1 MRKTE
6 SKKSSR
12 RRGTEKASD
21 RACDIEK
28 RRAWDGSD
36 RFFWRVVTQE
46 DPKNLSSTHRS
57 IVSISSRPSAARAA
71 KIAPFAPSRAARLTS
86 SRVRSSSRSSPRH
99 PGSRFPQSVST
110 MAAQCAAARAQFAAP
125 AAIKRGARARARG
138 AAGRSQT
145 RLGGRGVILASTGG
159 GAPADADVVRAP
171 RPEYIPNKID
181 DPNYVR
187 VFDTTLRDGE
197 QSPGTNPTRRFDHPR
212 DPRIRHASPV
222 VNPDDC
228 VGRLR
233 ASSRE
238 PPISRFR
245 LSADVCRFRNNQ
257 TKPAFRRQARR

>member
-1 MRKTE
+1 M
-6 SKKSSR
+6 
-12 RRGTEKASD
+12 GW
-21 RACDIEK
+21 I
-28 RRAWDGSD
+28 
-36 RFFWRVVTQE
+36 
-46 DPKNLSSTHRS
+46 RS
-57 IVSISSRPSAARAA
+57 ILLASRDSGIRKKLILNRLRFDFVAAERARAA
-71 KIAPFAPSRAARLTS
+71 EIAPFAPSRAARLTS

-110 MAAQCAAARAQFAAP
+110 MAAQSAAARAQFSAP

-159 GAPADADVVRAP
+159 GAPVDADVVRAP

-212 DPRIRHASPV
+212 DPR
-222 VNPDDC
+222 
-228 VGRLR
+228 
-233 ASSRE
+233 
-238 PPISRFR
+238 FR
-245 LSADVCRFRNNQ
+245 
-257 TKPAFRRQARR
+257 TRRRS

>member
-1 MRKTE
+1 MGWIR
-6 SKKSSR
+6 SILLASRDSR
-12 RRGTEKASD
+12 RPKKLILNPPIDCVFDFVAAERPRAS
-21 RACDIEK
+21 E
-28 RRAWDGSD
+28 
-36 RFFWRVVTQE
+36 
-46 DPKNLSSTHRS
+46 
-57 IVSISSRPSAARAA
+57 
-71 KIAPFAPSRAARLTS
+71 IAPFAPSRAARLTS

-212 DPRIRHASPV
+212 DPRFRHASPV